1 MVASMIEYDDYDE
14 ELAEYGNTIPLAE
27 RRRRERE
34 E

>member
-1 MVASMIEYDDYDE
+1 MIEYDDYDE